1 MANLSDDT
9 LHKILQQIQQQAV
22 VSQRSLNQVNGQIAA
37 KSREKRILE
46 LTTRQLDAIPAGDDV
61 KMYKGVGK
69 AFLMEPRKDIRA
81 QQTEE
86 DKTLTED
93 LANLSKKAKF
103 LQKQVDDAQGQLKDI
118 FHSQNRE
125 RDS

>member
-1 MANLSDDT
+1 MDPQDLLTLLPSSDDF
-9 LHKILQQIQQQAV
+9 LQAV

-69 AFLMEPRKDIRA
+69 A
-81 QQTEE
+81 
-86 DKTLTED
+86 
-93 LANLSKKAKF
+93 
-103 LQKQVDDAQGQLKDI
+103 
-118 FHSQNRE
+118 
-125 RDS
+125 